1 MVIKAGKSKLS
12 SKQAS
17 HGMPTPEISEL
28 SLKEIDGSSE
38 GETDILEGC
47 EHVRVQ
53 GVPLFLV
60 P

>member
-17 HGMPTPEISEL
+17 HGMPTPELVNYL
-28 SLKEIDGSSE
+28 SKRLMDPLE